1 MRSRNPLSLAMVTYS
16 ALRASTIPARTI
28 LIDAASEAP
37 SNVKTGSTRT
47 SGLDRGLVPGA
58 TSDTGGSRPSHE
70 KNTRMSSDPMMN
82 SGRER
87 ERERERRSFRG
98 GAIRRPRPHEPSN
111 ASGLGGPADGS
122 HRGRNRGNR
131 SNRPRADHGD
141 PAAGRGGRAGHGR
154 RSGQAVWGHD
164 DGKRGDGDRM
174 IESTPGSHCG
184 DHTE

>member
-87 ERERERRSFRG
+87 ERERETIF
-98 GAIRRPRPHEPSN
+98 
-111 ASGLGGPADGS
+111 
-122 HRGRNRGNR
+122 
-131 SNRPRADHGD
+131 
-141 PAAGRGGRAGHGR
+141 
-154 RSGQAVWGHD
+154 
-164 DGKRGDGDRM
+164 
-174 IESTPGSHCG
+174 
-184 DHTE
+184 